1 MDSFIEDL
9 LIVDTDIIMEIL
21 EIEEYNF
28 YDNPFR
34 FSAECKCA
42 ECKKTSMKN
51 SG

>member
-34 FSAECKCA
+34 FSAECK
-42 ECKKTSMKN
+42 KTSMKN